1 MAEWKHIL
9 PDDQPISEEVLLRYA
24 AGKATPEEI
33 HAIERQM
40 ADLPMMDDAMEGLKE
55 LGDTE
60 RIQSA
65 VQALNAR
72 LQYET
77 RSKKTPRTKKP
88 IQNEGWIIQAVV
100 ILLLL
105 SILAYWVIHTYY
117 KK

>member
-1 MAEWKHIL
+1 MAEWKNIL

-40 ADLPMMDDAMEGLKE
+40 ADLPMMDDAMEGLQQ
-55 LGDTE
+55 LGDTQK
-60 RIQSA
+60 IAST
-65 VQALNAR
+65 VQEINAR
-72 LQYET
+72 LQFET
-77 RSKKTPRTKKP
+77 RAKKTPRTKKP

>member
-1 MAEWKHIL
+1 MAEWNNIL

-33 HAIERQM
+33 HAIEKQM
-40 ADLPMMDDAMEGLKE
+40 AELPMMDDALEGLAQMGSTQK
-55 LGDTE
+55 
-60 RIQSA
+60 IQSA
-65 VQALNAR
+65 VQELNAR
-72 LQYET
+72 LQYDT
-77 RSKKTPRTKKP
+77 RAKKTSRVKKP

-117 KK
+117 KQ

>member
-33 HAIERQM
+33 HAVERQM
-40 ADLPMMDDAMEGLKE
+40 ADLPMLDDAMEGLQQI
-55 LGDTE
+55 GSTQS
-60 RIQSA
+60 IQSA
-65 VQALNAR
+65 VQELNAR

-77 RSKKTPRTKKP
+77 RSKKAPRTKRP

-117 KK
+117 KR

>member
-24 AGKATPEEI
+24 AGKATPEEV
-33 HAIERQM
+33 HAIEKQM
-40 ADLPMMDDAMEGLKE
+40 SDLPMMDDALEGLQQM
-55 LGDTE
+55 GSTQS
-60 RIQSA
+60 IQSA
-65 VQALNAR
+65 VQELNAR
-72 LQYET
+72 LQYDT
-77 RSKKTPRTKKP
+77 RAKKTSRIKKP

-100 ILLLL
+100 IMLLL